1 MRAALQYLIN
11 SDMPAEHKA
20 VLLDALTGAMRTVE
34 DAHVHR
40 QASGQ
45 ASGQWHAHEIAQL
58 QTFLQGKTA
67 NSWQQA
73 DERTTSL
80 AARMRRSPQD
90 IRAKASELG
99 LGEAVDYQLAKAHA
113 RRPDE

>member
-1 MRAALQYLIN
+1 MRAALQYLI
-11 SDMPAEHKA
+11 SSHMPAEHKA
-20 VLLDALTGAMRTVE
+20 VLLEALTDAMRTVQ
-34 DAHVHR
+34 DADVHR
-40 QASGQ
+40 QAAGE
-45 ASGQWHAHEIAQL
+45 ASGQWHEHEIAQL

-80 AARMRRSPQD
+80 AARMRRSPKD

-113 RRPDE
+113 TRSDE